1 MFREELAKPALLF
14 LLLFSA
20 WQVLYVAESLLRLDH
35 AVAYLMVLGSAT
47 CFFILDHQKMSD
59 LGLWRSPGWRAE
71 AQAGFVLAVALVLLK
86 DAAALA
92 TSTDPPAI
100 LQGILDFSRAAALA
114 LTAGAVEEISFRG
127 YILRKLAASHAT
139 AEAILLSS
147 TLFAFYKLP
156 LSLILETISFTPVL
170 TFSSWGAFVLQ
181 SFILGMVQSI
191 LCTKT
196 DGRTAGPWALN
207 SASVFLSLLISFP
220 LPPVQANLIGAAA
233 AAVILI
239 PVLRIKRESIRR
251 TA

>member
-1 MFREELAKPALLF
+1 LREELVKPVLLF
-14 LLLFSA
+14 LLLFST

-59 LGLWRSPGWRAE
+59 LGLRRSPGWQEE
-71 AQAGFVLAVALVLLK
+71 AATGFILAAALVLLK

-92 TSTDPPAI
+92 MSTDPPAI
-100 LQGILDFSRAAALA
+100 LEGILDLSRIAALA

-127 YILRKLAASHAT
+127 YILRKLAASYT
-139 AEAILLSS
+139 TTEAILLSS
-147 TLFAFYKLP
+147 ILFAFYNLP
-156 LSLILETISFTPVL
+156 LLHTLETITFTPVL

-181 SFILGMVQSI
+181 SFILGMAQSI
-191 LCTKT
+191 FYTKT